1 MALQDDWLESY
12 RGAERFSEEEP
23 RRTCTTMAHNQ
34 LMMEAYPA
42 FRRLL
47 SDLEQETRSRL
58 AEPQAFA
65 AEEPITLPVVVHVI
79 WRTEEENIPDH
90 QIASQIDVLN
100 EDYAAANADRGGIP
114 GVWQG
119 LSTDSGIRFVLASR
133 APDGSPHPG
142 IDRVRTDIGGFSTDD
157 VVKSAATGGADA
169 WPAERYLNIWVCN
182 LGGGVLGYAQFPGG
196 PPNTDGVVIGYRY
209 FGRGGSAVAPF
220 DLGRTATHEIGHWL
234 NLRHIWGDTED
245 CTGSDFVADT
255 PGQRLPNYNQPAF
268 PSISCNN
275 GPSGDMFMNY
285 MDYVDDSAMF
295 MFTSGQVARMRA
307 TLSSIRIGLT
317 ARSGAAAA

>member
-12 RGAERFSEEEP
+12 RGATRFSEEMP
-23 RRTCTTMAHNQ
+23 HRTCTTMAHNQ

-47 SDLEQETRSRL
+47 SELESETRARL

-65 AEEPITLPVVVHVI
+65 ADEPVTIPVVIHVV
-79 WRTEEENIPDH
+79 WRTDAENISDA
-90 QIASQIDVLN
+90 QIASQMDVLN
-100 EDYAAANADRGGIP
+100 ADYAATNPDRASIP
-114 GVWQG
+114 SVWQG
-119 LSTDSGIRFVLASR
+119 LSIDSGVQFRLTSIG
-133 APDGSPHPG
+133 PDGAPHSG
-142 IDRVRTDIGGFSTDD
+142 INRVQTNVSGFSTDD
-157 VVKSAATGGADA
+157 GVKSAATGGADA
-169 WPAERYLNIWVCN
+169 WPAEIYLNLWVCN

-196 PPNTDGVVIGYRY
+196 PPSTDGVVIGYRY
-209 FGRGGSAVAPF
+209 FGVGGSAVQPF
-220 DLGRTATHEIGHWL
+220 DRGRTATHEVGHWL

-255 PGQRLPNYNQPAF
+255 PGQRLPNYNEPSF

-275 GPSGDMFMNY
+275 GPNGDMFMNY
-285 MDYVDDSAMF
+285 MDYVDDVAMF

-307 TLSSIRIGLT
+307 TLSSIRAGLM
-317 ARSGAAAA
+317 ASQGSG

>member
-12 RGAERFSEEEP
+12 RGATPFSEEVP
-23 RRTCTTMAHNQ
+23 HRTCTTMAHNQ

-47 SDLEQETRSRL
+47 SDLERETRARL
-58 AEPQAFA
+58 AEPQTFA
-65 AEEPITLPVVVHVI
+65 ADEPVTIPVAVHVV
-79 WRTEEENIPDH
+79 WRTDAENISDA

-100 EDYAAANADRGGIP
+100 ADYAAANPDRARIP

-119 LSTDSGIRFVLASR
+119 LSVDSGVRFRLASTG
-133 APDGSPHPG
+133 PDGTPHSG
-142 IDRVRTDIGGFSTDD
+142 INRVKTNVSDFSTDD
-157 VVKSAATGGADA
+157 RVKSTATGGADA
-169 WPAERYLNIWVCN
+169 WPADVYLNLWVCN

-196 PPNTDGVVIGYRY
+196 PPSTDGVVIGYPY
-209 FGRGGSAVAPF
+209 FGVGGSAVAPF
-220 DLGRTATHEIGHWL
+220 DRGRTATHEVGHWL

-255 PGQRLPNYNQPAF
+255 PGQRLPNYNEPSF

-275 GPSGDMFMNY
+275 GPNGDMFMNY
-285 MDYVDDSAMF
+285 MDYVDDAAMF

-307 TLSSIRIGLT
+307 TLSSIRVGLL
-317 ARSGAAAA
+317 SSISAA